1 MQEERRYENSLR
13 DLKKKKKKGL
23 KEGLFLAVHVSGEN
37 YL

>member
-13 DLKKKKKKGL
+13 DLKKKKKGL